1 MEFLRNIKSI
11 LFSFQSFSGLT
22 VNYAKSGIVVI
33 GKDVNW
39 AEMAAAELQCNL
51 VELPITYLGVPLGAS
66 MSRFSSWQPIIER
79 IQNRLSS
86 WKASCISRAGKLI
99 LIKAVLSSFPVY
111 YLSIFKMSKKVAAE
125 INRIQRRFLGVTS
138 MEGE

>member
-1 MEFLRNIKSI
+1 LEFLRNIKSI

-99 LIKAVLSSFPVY
+99 LIKAVLSSLPVY